1 MANPDT
7 PAPTYFALGTA
18 AFIGCT
24 GISGICCFR
33 GHGTVAEFDK
43 FRVDRTPGYS
53 DGWSYKARTART
65 SVIPERTCDVSG
77 KLQSVDRPARGRHRA
92 WGGRRRLSQ
101 PPVQYHVCVHARS
114 VPFAADHRICRRPSW
129 KAAIEPVLAGLRFLA
144 RLSAAR
150 TYRMGEGGYPSSNLL
165 VWRSGLLPRAVE
177 RRRVWTLLDTD
188 ANRATL
194 ELRVRNHSLW
204 TNTDA

>member
-7 PAPTYFALGTA
+7 PAPTYFALGA
-18 AFIGCT
+18 ATFIGRT

-43 FRVDRTPGYS
+43 FRVDRMPGYS

-77 KLQSVDRPARGRHRA
+77 KLQSDDRPARGRHRA

-101 PPVQYHVCVHARS
+101 PPVRYPVCVHARS
-114 VPFAADHRICRRPSW
+114 VPFAADDRICRQPSW

-144 RLSAAR
+144 RLRAAR
-150 TYRMGEGGYPSSNLL
+150 SRGVAEAAHPSSDLL
-165 VWRSGLLPRAVE
+165 VWRPRILPGALE
-177 RRRVWTLLDTD
+177 WRRVWTLLDTD
-188 ANRATL
+188 PNRATL
-194 ELRVRNHSLW
+194 ELRVRNHSSW